1 MSFRLILDAGPLY
14 ALVAPKDVAHED
26 AKRGFT
32 QLAQENADLIVP
44 LPIVFEVF
52 KLLCYRDSPQV
63 ARAVLKQIMKTTI
76 VPVGLA
82 ETEAIAIF
90 LDQVPS
96 WGGSLEDASVILLSQ
111 NLKCP
116 VWTLN
121 YRDFSWFQDLQFW
134 TPWS

>member
-14 ALVAPKDVAHED
+14 ALAASKDVAHEE

-32 QLAQENADLIVP
+32 QLAQENVDLIAP

-63 ARAVLKQIMKTTI
+63 ARAVLKQMMTMTV
-76 VPVGLA
+76 VPVGLV

-90 LDQVPS
+90 LAQVPH
-96 WGGSLEDASVILLSQ
+96 WGGSLEDASVILLAQ
-111 NLKCP
+111 TLKCP

-121 YRDFSWFQDLQFW
+121 YRDFGSFKDLQFW
-134 TPWS
+134 TSTS

>member
-14 ALVAPKDVAHED
+14 ALAAPKDVAHEE
-26 AKRGFT
+26 ARRGFI
-32 QLAQENADLIVP
+32 QLAQENVDLIAP

-63 ARAVLKQIMKTTI
+63 ARAVLKQMMTMTI

-90 LDQVPS
+90 LDQIPS
-96 WGGSLEDASVILLSQ
+96 WGGSLEDASVVLLAKK
-111 NLKCP
+111 LKCP

-121 YRDFSWFQDLQFW
+121 YRDFGWFQDLEFW
-134 TPWS
+134 TPQR